1 LERSAVTVKF
11 DTRRFPVADRE
22 EVLRDMTSR
31 TFAPLEIEHMAD
43 HGPPNGSVAITDLT
57 DLRVWSVTTTAVKV
71 QYKALPRD
79 DLKPSLFFGLQ
90 LTGSCVLTQRDREI
104 SLRPGDLAVWDS
116 TTPFIFADPDGISQH
131 KFRIPLDRIALP
143 VDVIRQISATQLCPD
158 HPISDIAV
166 AYFRRLAARP
176 GAFDRPG
183 GEVVSQPAIDLL
195 RAVIT
200 THLDA
205 VDLGKEALQATLV
218 VRIMEYVQMHLRE
231 PDLDAGRIATEHHI
245 SVRQLYRILAAEGI
259 SLGDWIR
266 TRRLEGVRRDLALP
280 FLKDPISAI
289 SRRWGFTDA
298 SSFARMFRTNFGVSP
313 SEWRELARRAGR

>member
-1 LERSAVTVKF
+1 MTVKF
-11 DTRRFPVADRE
+11 DARRFPAADRE
-22 EVLRDMTSR
+22 ELLRDVTSR

-43 HGPPNGSVAITDLT
+43 RGPTGSVAFTDLT
-57 DLRVWSVTTTAVKV
+57 DLRVWSVATTAVKV
-71 QYKALPRD
+71 HYKALPGD

-90 LTGSCVLTQRDREI
+90 LTGSSGLAQRGREI

-116 TTPFIFADPDGISQH
+116 TTPFMFADTEGICQH

-143 VDVIRQISATQLCPD
+143 VDVIRQISAVPLCPH

-183 GEVVSQPAIDLL
+183 GEVVSQPGIDLL

-200 THLDA
+200 THLDD
-205 VDLGKEALQATLV
+205 VDLGKEALQATQV
-218 VRIMEYVQMHLRE
+218 VRIMEYVQMHLQE
-231 PDLDAGRIATEHHI
+231 PDLDAGRIAAEHHV
-245 SVRQLYRILAAEGI
+245 SVRQLYRILAAADI

-266 TRRLEGVRRDLALP
+266 TRRLEGVRRDLASP
-280 FLKDPISAI
+280 FLKDSISAI

-298 SSFARMFRTNFGVSP
+298 SSFARMFRTNFGMSP
-313 SEWRELARRAGR
+313 SEWRELARQAGR